1 MIKKVHNDNVKIDN
15 WSQRMFVVR
24 CKSKQ
29 IFWMGKITMI
39 KRRMTMMLKRSKLSE
54 EFKMKRKNACLN
66 YWKMLRN
73 VIPNLTS
80 RLNKPPP
87 KNQILEWRNE
97 DSKSIE
103 HVKNDIVNNLAGKHP
118 HDIYG
123 QYINDE
129 LKFKFYKKQRDNL
142 EFLKKRIL
150 CQEKHY
156 NVRQCCRFRNTKFS
170 IASYW
175 FPIFPMNKN
184 VLRKRKWYRTIY
196 GVWSNV

>member
-66 YWKMLRN
+66 YWKMLRS
-73 VIPNLTS
+73 VIANLTS

-87 KNQILEWRNE
+87 KDQILEWRNE

-103 HVKNDIVNNLAGKHP
+103 HVKNDIVNNLARKHP

-184 VLRKRKWYRTIY
+184 VLRKRK
-196 GVWSNV
+196 